1 VTVRHAVLP
10 IGAALVLGLGV
21 YLFVEVRAQPV
32 REPAHAVERTARPLP
47 PAAPAVQQAVLG
59 DAPAAT
65 PPRSSDRPS
74 RVPMTG
80 AAGSPPAPVTRDPAP
95 GSAAEPDGALAG
107 PRLDAVM
114 EEANRAYD
122 RGDYED
128 ARTVAG
134 RVLAKQ
140 PTNVRMLRIMVS
152 ASCIDG
158 DGTVAQAHFVKLP
171 PGDQEQMRVRC
182 NRYGISFSDRP

>member
-32 REPAHAVERTARPLP
+32 REPAKAVERTPRPLP
-47 PAAPAVQQAVLG
+47 SAAPGVQPAVLG
-59 DAPAAT
+59 DAAAAK

-74 RVPMTG
+74 RVP
-80 AAGSPPAPVTRDPAP
+80 APGSPPAPVTRDPAP
-95 GSAAEPDGALAG
+95 GSAVEPDGALAG
-107 PRLDAVM
+107 PKLDAVM

-128 ARTVAG
+128 AKAVAG

-182 NRYGISFSDRP
+182 NRYGISLSERP